1 MKLQAG
7 LLLCGAAQSLA
18 AAFPDTTYGD
28 NYRPLVNSQP
38 YQDLITTE
46 G

>member
-1 MKLQAG
+1 MKSQFG

-18 AAFPDTTYGD
+18 AAFPGTTYGD
-28 NYRPLVNSQP
+28 NFRPLVNSEP